1 MVKLNKYAFVGAMLL
16 TGAVGFT
23 ACSSDDLAE
32 GPNPNPTFDGESVK
46 TQFAISI
53 PRATGSRLSD
63 AIVQEQGATAFRGLS
78 KIKLIPFKSEPT
90 GSSNFISD
98 AIILSDIASNGGLD
112 NGAKFYENV
121 QIPTGTTHFLFY
133 AEATRAASSD
143 DKTNGAIV
151 APSDFENGDLLN
163 GGLSTTQDLK
173 FALKPI
179 NATAT
184 TNTQVFL
191 LSVLNGITSVLYTN
205 MTNDEDLKVAYDN
218 FVKLK
223 AGSGASILAAVQN
236 LYDIVKGGTEPS
248 ADYNVAQEILK
259 YFVDSEGVLS
269 YKTDAS
275 GYTEDAPS
283 YPTNLGL
290 PAGAAQVETDNAT
303 DKVKTFSYNT
313 TDYSA
318 IFGSYAYPASLY
330 YFVSTLAKTDDEAH
344 STEWSGT
351 YVNDW
356 NTFVDANYQG
366 TSVTSTTRSVVLDDA
381 VNYAVARFD
390 VSPKFKSDRL
400 GEVPD
405 NHNVYREIG
414 NNFQLIGILV
424 GQQNPVDYAFNFMTA
439 EDAEIKTIYDAS
451 ITATNI
457 TETAPST
464 PFRTLVLQSEN
475 GSSDEKKVNFALEF
489 KNNGEDFYGVNGN
502 LIPKGGTFYL
512 VGSLSNYKDG
522 TKSSDYVFQK
532 DYYTTAK
539 VTIASLKDAYNT
551 VPDLRK
557 TELELGLYVDLTWN
571 KGLVGDVV
579 IGE

>member
-1 MVKLNKYAFVGAMLL
+1 MFLFWIYELTNKGEISKPDLYIYTGDYCLTSDLESKL
-16 TGAVGFT
+16 
-23 ACSSDDLAE
+23 
-32 GPNPNPTFDGESVK
+32 
-46 TQFAISI
+46 
-53 PRATGSRLSD
+53 LSL
-63 AIVQEQGATAFRGLS
+63 R
-78 KIKLIPFKSEPT
+78 KSEDVKEVT
-90 GSSNFISD
+90 IVN
-98 AIILSDIASNGGLD
+98 D
-112 NGAKFYENV
+112 N
-121 QIPTGTTHFLFY
+121 
-133 AEATRAASSD
+133 TRESE
-143 DKTNGAIV
+143 V
-151 APSDFENGDLLN
+151 
-163 GGLSTTQDLK
+163 
-173 FALKPI
+173 
-179 NATAT
+179 
-184 TNTQVFL
+184 
-191 LSVLNGITSVLYTN
+191 
-205 MTNDEDLKVAYDN
+205 
-218 FVKLK
+218 
-223 AGSGASILAAVQN
+223 
-236 LYDIVKGGTEPS
+236 
-248 ADYNVAQEILK
+248 DY
-259 YFVDSEGVLS
+259 GV
-269 YKTDAS
+269 
-275 GYTEDAPS
+275 
-283 YPTNLGL
+283 
-290 PAGAAQVETDNAT
+290 
-303 DKVKTFSYNT
+303 
-313 TDYSA
+313 
-318 IFGSYAYPASLY
+318 
-330 YFVSTLAKTDDEAH
+330 KTDDEAH